1 MKKKVS
7 GDIRALVEHCVSTN
21 ERCIFFIV
29 GDKSRFQVANL
40 HYLLQRLVGKK
51 PNVLWCYKKSLEVS
65 SHQRKRQKLA
75 NKLAKKGLYDENTES
90 PYELFLRT
98 TDIKYVYY
106 RDSQKVLGQ
115 TFSVL
120 VLQDFEALTP
130 NVLCRTI
137 ETVEGGGM
145 ICILLRTMES
155 LEDLYNIT
163 MDAHSKLCS
172 YKHDKVEPRFV
183 RRFVLS
189 LSSSKNTMVVDDEL
203 NILPICKGGLTEVVK
218 RDPKKKLNK
227 LISKLTSEEY
237 SHENYYVLKKLSSL
251 AVTYSQLKALIAL
264 LNVILEG
271 VDRKIVTLLSD
282 RGRGKSA
289 TIGLFLSSALHLDF
303 RNILIVA
310 PNVENVSTLF
320 EFLQKGLKCLG
331 VEEHV
336 GYTMVRTEGYASY
349 LKLNKRNSGVK
360 FMCSTD
366 IKNADEFIKMFS
378 WDILIIEEAASIP
391 MPIVDALCSKGIVII
406 SSTTGGYEGTGR
418 SISLKLVQKFKKT
431 LNASM
436 LSEVVLK
443 QPIRY
448 AKNDPIEAWL
458 NKLLCLNTS
467 KDEEVDAI
475 KGDIQ
480 VPQKC
485 KFLLVNRNLLFSH
498 HPYTEKFLKKLTYTL
513 SSSHYRNSPD
523 DLLLLSDAPAH
534 KIMVLAYVKSSQK
547 TKQGP
552 VGDDEVNHSKSTHNH
567 GYDLNTSEPML
578 REHTSYLNHVE
589 SGSLGESDKVKNKQ
603 FKVKDQDSDESE
615 VEEEEDDGLKIMCV
629 LHVALEGSIGKEAVK
644 KAVTR
649 GLKPSGDLIPWT
661 VTQHFCTDNF
671 SQLNGIRIVRI
682 AVPQNLQSLGYGSE
696 TIKRLV
702 KYRNLVASVKED
714 QDTLLTNLD
723 ELALEDE
730 YETIPQNVYENMGS
744 SYENMN
750 KIHYVGT
757 CFGVS
762 SGLVKFWTRL
772 GFRAV
777 YMRQVP
783 NEATGEFSAI
793 MLYNTSKQTKP
804 FEDEKGT
811 GDDIKQQQGE
821 DWLEPFTKDFSN
833 RLLALSASCFRH
845 LKCTTI
851 LSLLSGQKHV
861 YSTSQVQES
870 ASDQPEESEVSN
882 EDKGLILSLMNSH
895 DFGRLERYGKQMAEF
910 TIVTDLIPKISFLYF
925 TGKLKVKISFL
936 QSCIL
941 LALGSQHKTVN
952 EVTEELKMPVNQ
964 VMALL
969 QKTIVRFS
977 KFFNTLETSMS
988 ENAS

>member
-7 GDIRALVEHCVSTN
+7 GDIRALVEHCVKTN

-203 NILPICKGGLTEVVK
+203 NILPICKGGLTEVDK
-218 RDPKKKLNK
+218 RDPRKKLNK

-237 SHENYYVLKKLSSL
+237 AHENYYVLKKLSSL

-310 PNVENVSTLF
+310 PNVENVATLF
-320 EFLQKGLKCLG
+320 EFLQKGLKSLG

-336 GYTMVRTEGYASY
+336 GYTLVRTEGYASY
-349 LKLNKRNSGVK
+349 LKLNRRNSGVK
-360 FMCSTD
+360 FMRSTD
-366 IKNADEFIKMFS
+366 IKNADEFVKMFS

-391 MPIVDALCSKGIVII
+391 MPIVDTLCSKGIVII

-431 LNASM
+431 LSESM

-467 KDEEVDAI
+467 KDEEVDAV

-498 HPYTEKFLKKLTYTL
+498 HPYTENFLKKLTYTL

-534 KIMVLAYVKSSQK
+534 KIMVLAYVKTSEK
-547 TKQGP
+547 TDHRSAREDG
-552 VGDDEVNHSKSTHNH
+552 VNHGQSRQN
-567 GYDLNTSEPML
+567 
-578 REHTSYLNHVE
+578 
-589 SGSLGESDKVKNKQ
+589 
-603 FKVKDQDSDESE
+603 VKDKDSEE
-615 VEEEEDDGLKIMCV
+615 EEAEEEEDDGLKIMCV

-696 TIKRLV
+696 TIRRLL

-730 YETIPQNVYENMGS
+730 YETMPENVYENMGAA
-744 SYENMN
+744 YENMN
-750 KIHYVGT
+750 QIHYVGT

-762 SGLVKFWTRL
+762 AGLVKFWKRL
-772 GFRAV
+772 GFSAV

-793 MLYNTSKQTKP
+793 MLYNTSKRKDQL
-804 FEDEKGT
+804 EDAKG
-811 GDDIKQQQGE
+811 GGGRGHRGE
-821 DWLEPFTKDFSN
+821 DWLEPFTKDFSQ
-833 RLLALSASCFRH
+833 RMLALSASCFRH

-870 ASDQPEESEVSN
+870 ASDQAEEGEVPS
-882 EDKGLILSLMNSH
+882 EDKAFILSLMNSH
-895 DFGRLERYGKQMAEF
+895 DFGRLERYGKQLAEF
-910 TIVTDLIPKISFLYF
+910 TIVTDLIPKIAFLYF
-925 TGKLKVKISFL
+925 TGRLKVKISFL

-941 LALGSQHKTVN
+941 LALGCQHKSVN
-952 EVTEELKMPVNQ
+952 EVTEELKMPLNQ

-969 QKTIVRFS
+969 QKAVVRFS
-977 KFFNTLETSMS
+977 KFFNTLETSM
-988 ENAS
+988 NDNGP